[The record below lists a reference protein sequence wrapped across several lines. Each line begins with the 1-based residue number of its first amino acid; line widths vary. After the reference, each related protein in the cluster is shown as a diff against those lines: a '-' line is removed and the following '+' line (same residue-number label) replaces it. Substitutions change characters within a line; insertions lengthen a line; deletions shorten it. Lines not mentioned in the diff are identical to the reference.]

1 MEKAV
6 SRSEEKEDEFKLG
19 RELWL
24 VAKAA
29 LPVIVA
35 EFCRL
40 FMNVIDSIFIGQLG
54 ARELA
59 AASLGTSWGWCSL
72 AIPVGLIFAL
82 DTFVSQGF
90 GAQNWRLIGASTQT
104 AVFVV
109 TLATIPVALLWWF
122 TEPILLGL
130 RQPPEVV
137 VLTAEYMRWG
147 LPGLWPIL
155 FYRLT
160 TRYLMNQWI
169 LMPGMVAGIIAV
181 CGNALFNQLFIFW
194 LGLGF
199 KGGPLATSVSRILLP
214 IYLWIYIILRKIYSK
229 TCTGIYREAFTFRAV
244 WEFLKLGIPSM
255 GSLWLET
262 LAYEGV
268 ALLVGLFG
276 GDTNLAA
283 YSISYAVLTVSFILP
298 LGWAIGAQTR
308 VGNLLGAGNSKKAQK
323 VARLMIT
330 FGLSWMLG
338 QATLIYLLRNP
349 TARIFT
355 NSTAVLE
362 ISDKLMFI
370 SAIIAI
376 FDGMSTILCGQLRAI
391 GRPLPGSVAMFL
403 GHYLAGLPSGITLG
417 FWFKLEIYG
426 VMLGLAIG
434 LATSCAIIAFYVWKT
449 DWEKMTQEALKRT
462 SKTDAQKETSNE
474 PEGKTKNKRRRA

>member
-298 LGWAIGAQTR
+298 VR
-308 VGNLLGAGNSKKAQK
+308 VLSYLSLILSFYLIVYYSVSLPFCYSIVVSSSFYGTPRNEMHSIFIVPNRCFKCILTLTFMVVSICHLLGGCLCVLCLVGSVMCA
-323 VARLMIT
+323 ARLGDRRSNARRQSSWRWKQQKSAKSGAVNDNLWVVVDVGSGHT
-330 FGLSWMLG
+330 HLSSP
-338 QATLIYLLRNP
+338 QSDSTYIHQFDCRSRNIRQ
-349 TARIFT
+349 TY
-355 NSTAVLE
+355 VH
-362 ISDKLMFI
+362 ISNHCNL
-370 SAIIAI
+370 
-376 FDGMSTILCGQLRAI
+376 
-391 GRPLPGSVAMFL
+391 
-403 GHYLAGLPSGITLG
+403 
-417 FWFKLEIYG
+417 
-426 VMLGLAIG
+426 
-434 LATSCAIIAFYVWKT
+434 
-449 DWEKMTQEALKRT
+449 
-462 SKTDAQKETSNE
+462 
-474 PEGKTKNKRRRA
+474 